1 MSDDPRPEENL
12 EDEFQVLGK
21 NLVAALRA
29 AWDAPE
35 RKRVQEELI
44 TGLSGLGSTLKHEA
58 DNFAG
63 SAAGQQIKNGVEQVG
78 ERLRST
84 ETQEKVR
91 QELLFALKT
100 ANTELQKVIDRWS
113 TRARGADTGSD
124 RGADTGSDRGANT
137 GSASGFDRGADTGS
151 QADSTAETPAQEKPA
166 E

>member
-44 TGLSGLGSTLKHEA
+44 TGLNGLGSTLKHEA

-113 TRARGADTGSD
+113 ARARGADTGSD
-124 RGADTGSDRGANT
+124 RGADTGS
-137 GSASGFDRGADTGS
+137 
-151 QADSTAETPAQEKPA
+151 QAESTAETSAQEKPA

>member
-44 TGLSGLGSTLKHEA
+44 TGLNGLGSTLKHEA

-113 TRARGADTGSD
+113 ARASGADTGSDRGADTGSD
-124 RGADTGSDRGANT
+124 RGADTGSDRGA
-137 GSASGFDRGADTGS
+137 DTGS
-151 QADSTAETPAQEKPA
+151 QADSSAETSVQEKPA

>member
-44 TGLSGLGSTLKHEA
+44 TGLNGLGSTLKHEA

-113 TRARGADTGSD
+113 ARASGSD
-124 RGADTGSDRGANT
+124 RGADTGSDRGAHT
-137 GSASGFDRGADTGS
+137 GTASGSDRGADTGS

>member
-1 MSDDPRPEENL
+1 MTDDPRPEGNL

-29 AWDAPE
+29 AWDTPE

-44 TGLSGLGSTLKHEA
+44 TGLNGLGSSLKHEA

-63 SAAGQQIKNGVEQVG
+63 SPAGQQIKNGVEQVG
-78 ERLRST
+78 ERLHNT

-91 QELLFALKT
+91 QELLNALKS
-100 ANTELQKVIDRWS
+100 ANIELQKVIERWS
-113 TRARGADTGSD
+113 AKTAGSAGGSD
-124 RGADTGSDRGANT
+124 AGTNSEA
-137 GSASGFDRGADTGS
+137 AS
-151 QADSTAETPAQEKPA
+151 QEKPP